1 MTGKRFSSR
10 HALSSSSGLGRFGQ
24 NKLLPLDRQV
34 GADRPRGEAVML
46 ATAVTYATSPGRSSA
61 PAASNHPRLA
71 DRFGADAN
79 SRSPCPPNSAELH
92 LANRCDIAVI
102 PDIHSLGSI
111 LGLGVGRPHHKVP
124 EPRRLQKA
132 GAGRVAPDVVGND
145 ETRFRYPTRS
155 PSASAIWRRGGIS
168 ECRAA
173 PTANRGVERNAMR
186 HARYRCHAAVVSR
199 AKPGA
204 G

>member
-1 MTGKRFSSR
+1 
-10 HALSSSSGLGRFGQ
+10 
-24 NKLLPLDRQV
+24 
-34 GADRPRGEAVML
+34 ML

-102 PDIHSLGSI
+102 PDIHSLGSS